1 MSILKPLKGTDP
13 SLYEN
18 LKSFFELETGAPL
31 ELLFSIEN
39 KNDPAYP
46 IIKSLID
53 EFPNQI
59 TRVFFSDETQIFFN
73 GTNPKIRNI
82 AQSYEEAKH
91 DIVLI
96 SDSNVRVCREN
107 IQELLGQLDERTG
120 IVTSIVAGTEFKSM
134 GGFLEAVFL
143 NTFYARFMT
152 LSSRFAKPC
161 VIGKSMLFQKS
172 TAARFGGLK
181 ALAPFLAEDYMAG
194 ESMQKLG
201 LKVKT
206 AILPVAQIIGK
217 QTCTHF
223 WKRHLRWGRL
233 RKAHA
238 PLAFYA
244 EPLSHSLFLTTL
256 GSFAVRN
263 SLFFCF
269 ASIAT
274 WMTADFI
281 QFKKL
286 SNCKNQTLLF
296 FPFFWILR
304 ELLAI
309 PLWIQ
314 TASSNEVDWRGNR
327 LRLAQGGLLVDDG
340 K

>member
-1 MSILKPLKGTDP
+1 
-13 SLYEN
+13 
-18 LKSFFELETGAPL
+18 
-31 ELLFSIEN
+31 
-39 KNDPAYP
+39 
-46 IIKSLID
+46 
-53 EFPNQI
+53 
-59 TRVFFSDETQIFFN
+59 
-73 GTNPKIRNI
+73 
-82 AQSYEEAKH
+82 
-91 DIVLI
+91 
-96 SDSNVRVCREN
+96 
-107 IQELLGQLDERTG
+107 
-120 IVTSIVAGTEFKSM
+120 
-134 GGFLEAVFL
+134 
-143 NTFYARFMT
+143 
-152 LSSRFAKPC
+152 
-161 VIGKSMLFQKS
+161 MLFRRS
-172 TAARFGGLK
+172 TAARFGGLRT
-181 ALAPFLAEDYMAG
+181 LAPFLAEDYMAG

-244 EPLSHSLFLTTL
+244 EPLSHSLFLTAL

-263 SLFFCF
+263 SLFFCL
-269 ASIAT
+269 ASILT
-274 WMTADFI
+274 WLIADLI

-286 SNCKNQTLLF
+286 SRCKAQVIVV

-304 ELLAI
+304 EFLAI